1 MAKVVL
7 KARASKASAGA
18 VTKVLP
24 ALALLALVLYAP
36 LAASATTG
44 AALRVSLQ
52 SGLTS
57 TPAPLHHGVYLPTFG
72 VSSSTGYR
80 LIAADGGV
88 FDFGASNYLG
98 TGSFGT
104 VGAGV
109 NSDGSGYW
117 TVTGNGIVTA
127 LGTAKYFG
135 DLTYTHLAKPIV
147 GMAITPDDGGY
158 WLVASDGGIFTF
170 GDAGFY
176 GSTGAINL
184 NKPIVGMAST
194 PDGKGY
200 WLVASDGGIFTFGD
214 AGFFGSTG
222 AINLNKPI
230 VGMASTPD
238 GNGYWLVASDGGIF
252 SFGNAQFY
260 GSTGNIIL
268 NKPIVGMASTP
279 DGKGYWLVAS
289 DGGIFTFG
297 DAGFFGSTGSIKLA
311 QPIVA
316 IIDFAPPPP
325 SAPIPPSAPQQT
337 TTGATTQALTPVST
351 ISNSQNWSG
360 YILANNA
367 PYGYSSI
374 AGTFNIPSSIS
385 CNANGTAM
393 MAEWVGLGG
402 WDTSSIIQAGV
413 NCGPDGLGG
422 VSESAWLELYPSAS
436 VYVPLNVNFGDTV
449 TVAINNTTGN
459 LWSISFNDTTSGSTY
474 STTVNYAAN
483 GTNDTAE
490 WIVEAPTSGN
500 YLTTLAPY
508 NPSATFTDLS
518 WTSTAPSGT
527 VPTAYATDIA
537 VSGVTYDTT
546 TVDTTNRK
554 IVITH
559 S

>member
-1 MAKVVL
+1 MVVAKVVL
-7 KARASKASAGA
+7 KARAARA
-18 VTKVLP
+18 VAKVLSV
-24 ALALLALVLYAP
+24 LSLLALVLYTPIAVTP
-36 LAASATTG
+36 TTSAKLP
-44 AALRVSLQ
+44 ASLQ

-57 TPAPLHHGVYLPTFG
+57 TRSPLHHGVYLPTFG

-80 LIAADGGV
+80 LVAADGGV

-98 TGSFGT
+98 TGTSGT
-104 VGAGV
+104 VAAGV

-135 DLTYTHLAKPIV
+135 DLAYTNLAKPIV

-170 GDAGFY
+170 GDAGF
-176 GSTGAINL
+176 
-184 NKPIVGMAST
+184 
-194 PDGKGY
+194 
-200 WLVASDGGIFTFGD
+200 F
-214 AGFFGSTG
+214 
-222 AINLNKPI
+222 
-230 VGMASTPD
+230 
-238 GNGYWLVASDGGIF
+238 
-252 SFGNAQFY
+252 

-268 NKPIVGMASTP
+268 NKPIVGMASSP

-297 DAGFFGSTGSIKLA
+297 DAGFFGSTGSMNLA

-325 SAPIPPSAPQQT
+325 PAPPTPTAPPQT
-337 TTGATTQALTPVST
+337 TSGPATQPLTPVST
-351 ISNSQNWSG
+351 ISNSRNWSG
-360 YILANNA
+360 YILSNNA

-374 AGTFNIPSSIS
+374 TGTFNIPSSIS
-385 CNANGTAM
+385 CDANGYAM
-393 MAEWVGLGG
+393 MAQWVGLGG

-422 VSESAWLELYPSAS
+422 VSESAWLELYPAGS
-436 VYVPLNVNFGDTV
+436 VNVPLNVNFGDTV
-449 TVAINNTTGN
+449 TVTINNTTGN
-459 LWSISFNDTTSGSTY
+459 LWSISYKDATSGSTY

-483 GTNDTAE
+483 GANDTAE
-490 WIVEAPTSGN
+490 WIVEVPTSGN
-500 YLTTLAPY
+500 HLTTLAPFS
-508 NPSATFTDLS
+508 PSVTFTNLS
-518 WTSTAPSGT
+518 WISTAPSGS
-527 VPTAYATDIA
+527 VPTAYATNIA
-537 VSGVTYDTT
+537 SSGVIYDTT

-554 IVITH
+554 IVITY

>member
-1 MAKVVL
+1 MVVAKVVL

-18 VTKVLP
+18 VTKVLS

-147 GMAITPDDGGY
+147 GMAITPDDG
-158 WLVASDGGIFTF
+158 
-170 GDAGFY
+170 
-176 GSTGAINL
+176 
-184 NKPIVGMAST
+184 
-194 PDGKGY
+194 
-200 WLVASDGGIFTFGD
+200 
-214 AGFFGSTG
+214 
-222 AINLNKPI
+222 
-230 VGMASTPD
+230 
-238 GNGYWLVASDGGIF
+238 
-252 SFGNAQFY
+252 
-260 GSTGNIIL
+260 
-268 NKPIVGMASTP
+268 
-279 DGKGYWLVAS
+279 GYWLVAS

-537 VSGVTYDTT
+537 VSDVTYDTT

>member
-1 MAKVVL
+1 MVVAKVVL

-18 VTKVLP
+18 VTQVLS
-24 ALALLALVLYAP
+24 ALALLALVLYAR

-147 GMAITPDDGGY
+147 GMAITPDDG
-158 WLVASDGGIFTF
+158 
-170 GDAGFY
+170 
-176 GSTGAINL
+176 
-184 NKPIVGMAST
+184 
-194 PDGKGY
+194 
-200 WLVASDGGIFTFGD
+200 
-214 AGFFGSTG
+214 
-222 AINLNKPI
+222 
-230 VGMASTPD
+230 
-238 GNGYWLVASDGGIF
+238 
-252 SFGNAQFY
+252 
-260 GSTGNIIL
+260 
-268 NKPIVGMASTP
+268 
-279 DGKGYWLVAS
+279 GYWLVAS

-422 VSESAWLELYPSAS
+422 VS
-436 VYVPLNVNFGDTV
+436 G
-449 TVAINNTTGN
+449 
-459 LWSISFNDTTSGSTY
+459 SISFNDTTSGSTY

-537 VSGVTYDTT
+537 VSDVTYDTT